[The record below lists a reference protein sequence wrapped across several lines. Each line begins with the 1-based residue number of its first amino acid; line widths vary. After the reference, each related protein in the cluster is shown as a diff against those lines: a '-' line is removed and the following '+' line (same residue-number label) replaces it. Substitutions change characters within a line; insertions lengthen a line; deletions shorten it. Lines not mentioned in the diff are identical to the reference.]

1 MQAEHLISRVAKVD
15 SNSSLLWGLLNKYY
29 GQDFF
34 LQEIENEYG
43 VSNSS
48 SDKLQKQITAQI
60 SQLKQ
65 TYNESLG
72 KLEVAY

>member
-1 MQAEHLISRVAKVD
+1 
-15 SNSSLLWGLLNKYY
+15 
-29 GQDFF
+29 
-34 LQEIENEYG
+34 